1 MVESA
6 EKRKKRLD
14 EKEKDLEEDEK
25 KTHDELQLA
34 EKLLEK
40 ASKGLQDAIDK
51 SDILGIKIANEMVQM
66 AHVKYKEA
74 TLHKNEQKNVRCKL
88 GEKRKSAFT
97 KLVSHMK
104 KSKKT

>member
-1 MVESA
+1 MP
-6 EKRKKRLD
+6 L
-14 EKEKDLEEDEK
+14 
-25 KTHDELQLA
+25 T
-34 EKLLEK
+34 
-40 ASKGLQDAIDK
+40 

-66 AHVKYKEA
+66 AQVKYKEA

-97 KLVSHMK
+97 KLVSYM